1 MQAQLS
7 EERRMLVEALA
18 GSVRRVSPVERVQAL
33 DNAKTFDAELH
44 RALADIGIMGLGVAE
59 EEGGSGGGATEQ
71 MLALETLGNLATSM
85 AVFTVVQFMATRLLR
100 EYGSPEQKA
109 RWLAPLARGDIK
121 CSFSLTEAGG
131 GTDVLS
137 AMRTR
142 AKKQGDGWVLSGE
155 KMWISGATQA
165 DLVIA
170 VARTSEHRS
179 RGITLFLV
187 PTDAKGFSATAI
199 DTVAINGYDTCAV
212 SFDEVALPE
221 NAVLGRVDEGFSHVV
236 ATLNGERLN
245 CAGVATGIA
254 RGAWQAALDY
264 AKEREAFG
272 GRIGRFQ
279 ALQHRLVQAGIAI
292 ESGWLLALRA
302 AEEDEAGR
310 PADIAA
316 SMAKYAA
323 SQAAL
328 QATHIG
334 MEIMGGAGFD
344 MRSPMQRWFRDARLY
359 VFAPH
364 TNDMSLNYLGERW
377 LGLPRSF

>member
-1 MQAQLS
+1 MLAQLS

-18 GSVRRVSPVERVQAL
+18 GTVRRVSPVERVQAL

-44 RALADIGIMGLGVAE
+44 AALSGIGIMGLGVPEA
-59 EEGGSGGGATEQ
+59 EGGSGGGATEQ

-100 EYGSPEQKA
+100 EYGTAAQKA
-109 RWLAPLARGDIK
+109 RWLAPLCRGEIR
-121 CSFSLTEAGG
+121 CSFGLTEAGG
-131 GTDVLS
+131 GTDILS

-142 AKKQGDGWVLSGE
+142 ARRGGDGWVLSGE

-165 DLVIA
+165 DLLIA
-170 VARTSEHRS
+170 VARTSDHRS
-179 RGITLFLV
+179 RGVTLFLV
-187 PTDAKGFSATAI
+187 PTASPGFSATAI

-212 SFDEVALPE
+212 SFADVAVPGDM
-221 NAVLGRVDEGFSHVV
+221 VLGRVDEGFAHVV

-264 AKEREAFG
+264 AKERQAFG
-272 GRIGRFQ
+272 KSIGQFQ

-310 PADIAA
+310 PADVAA

-328 QATHIG
+328 QATHVG

-344 MRSPMQRWFRDARLY
+344 LRSPMQRWFRDARLY

>member
-1 MQAQLS
+1 MQARLS
-7 EERRMLVEALA
+7 EERQMMVEALA
-18 GSVRRVSPVERVQAL
+18 GTVRRVSPQDRVQAL

-44 RALADIGIMGLGVAE
+44 RALGEIGILGLGVPE

-109 RWLAPLARGDIK
+109 RFLAPLCRGEIK

-142 AKKQGDGWVLSGE
+142 ARRTGEGWTLSGE

-170 VARTSEHRS
+170 VARTADHRS

-187 PTDAKGFSATAI
+187 PTNAKGFSATAI
-199 DTVAINGYDTCAV
+199 DTVAINGYDTCSV
-212 SFDEVALPE
+212 SFDEVALPH

-264 AKEREAFG
+264 SRQRQAFG
-272 GRIGRFQ
+272 KSIGQFQ

-292 ESGWLLALRA
+292 EAGWLLALRA
-302 AEEDEAGR
+302 AEEDETGR